1 MEGSATALY
10 LLGGK
15 WVIGA
20 LQLGLLA
27 YMVHLWTSKTIKIDT
42 TDAFRQ
48 LPQQKKQRC
57 ALLIAHLIL
66 FGTVLCRWVGAL
78 VDIPDR
84 MHSEAGRSRR
94 SKHMHAEGGTPVCL
108 CHKHA
113 ADTGGVVGG
122 CMQTC

>member
-1 MEGSATALY
+1 LQTLEYAVEGSATALY

-48 LPQQKKQRC
+48 LPQQKRQRC
-57 ALLIAHLIL
+57 ALLIAHLVL
-66 FGTVLCRWVGAL
+66 FGTVLCRWVGEWNSHFQQRAA
-78 VDIPDR
+78 R
-84 MHSEAGRSRR
+84 GKAQQAQQA
-94 SKHMHAEGGTPVCL
+94 HA
-108 CHKHA
+108 
-113 ADTGGVVGG
+113 
-122 CMQTC
+122 

>member
-1 MEGSATALY
+1 VEGSATALY

-78 VDIPDR
+78 ADC
-84 MHSEAGRSRR
+84 MHSDARR
-94 SKHMHAEGGTPVCL
+94 SKHMHAAGSTPVCPWYQY
-108 CHKHA
+108 A
-113 ADTGGVVGG
+113 AGSGE
-122 CMQTC
+122 